1 MFKTYASTVSLSD
14 SLSNLHVCNI
24 CPLVGANKKVMKI
37 RREKMNEHVLDVNC
51 YISKKR
57 FSLAWVPY

>member
-1 MFKTYASTVSLSD
+1 
-14 SLSNLHVCNI
+14 
-24 CPLVGANKKVMKI
+24 VGANKKVMKI

-51 YISKKR
+51 YISKKNG